1 MWKWFILTKSV
12 EISPVDL
19 LSFWATMT
27 VKVSSTNTSCS
38 CLWQAEVVEEI
49 YVGTISVMLSD
60 WDRKHESRSRTHWN
74 LTRGDL
80 LQGEDT
86 LSELERGGLEFT
98 WRNGKQEFISEVMD
112 DCLTDFRQSRYGNN
126 CNTSPLERL
135 QSGSLCNGVKHL
147 CHNSGLSG
155 DVILISGVASIYWT
169 DPKIFLK
176 YE

>member
-1 MWKWFILTKSV
+1 
-12 EISPVDL
+12 
-19 LSFWATMT
+19 MT

-98 WRNGKQEFISEVMD
+98 WRNSQQEVISEVMD

-126 CNTSPLERL
+126 CNTSPLERP
-135 QSGSLCNGVKHL
+135 QSGAFCNGVKHL
-147 CHNSGLSG
+147 CHNLRTFKGCNSDIWSRRQRITSLS
-155 DVILISGVASIYWT
+155 AEAIYST
-169 DPKIFLK
+169 DPKISLK